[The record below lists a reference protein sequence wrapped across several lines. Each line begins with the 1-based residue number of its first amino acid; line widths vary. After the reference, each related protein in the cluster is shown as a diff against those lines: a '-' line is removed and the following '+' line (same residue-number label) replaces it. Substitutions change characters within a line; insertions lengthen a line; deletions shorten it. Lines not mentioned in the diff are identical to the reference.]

1 MPRPCG
7 TAEVVAPGGRMPLAV
22 CVPDGKGPF
31 PGVLV
36 LMEAFGLNADIRAV
50 AGRLADEG
58 FLAIAPDLYYREHE
72 RTVSY
77 EAVDRAADLVMRTI
91 ALSDSPEER
100 VKDDRVVA
108 DIAAAMA
115 ALKAHPQ
122 VDAARIGVLG
132 FGMGGRL
139 AFLTG
144 CRMPRDVRVVASFYP
159 GHLVPVIG
167 EARQLAAPVLLV
179 FGGRDSRIPLPQI
192 DRIQAELAY
201 LEIPHDIRIYPGAD
215 HGFFHASRRSH
226 DSNAASDAWRE
237 TLSWFSRYLGR

>member
-36 LMEAFGLNADIRAV
+36 LMEAFGLNADIQAI

-58 FLAIAPDLYYREHE
+58 YLTIAPDLYYRENE
-72 RTVSY
+72 RTVPY
-77 EAVDRAADLVMRTI
+77 AAVDRAADMVMRTI

-100 VKDDRVVA
+100 VKDDRVIA
-108 DIAAAMA
+108 DIAAGMA
-115 ALKAHPQ
+115 ALKTHPQ
-122 VDAARIGVLG
+122 VDASRIGVLG

-139 AFLTG
+139 AFLAG
-144 CRMPRDVRVVASFYP
+144 CRMSHDVRAVVSYYP

-167 EARQLAAPVLLV
+167 EARQLDAPILLI
-179 FGGRDSRIPLPQI
+179 FGGRDVRIPLPQV

-201 LEIPHDIRIYPGAD
+201 LEIVHEIRIYRGAE
-215 HGFFHASRRSH
+215 HGFFSPSH
-226 DSNAASDAWRE
+226 PAYEARVAGEAWDE
-237 TLSWFSRYLGR
+237 TLRWLEDHLRG